1 MKIMLFFLLF
11 FLTKNSFASPY
22 LSGGVMYQKSHDK
35 SFHLQEK
42 VSPTLS
48 AGYFTNF
55 KNITGTIQTNRI
67 SNFVQ
72 KDFVKNKQNGKAY
85 ELKSRLTA
93 DSFSIGYKFGKFNP
107 AFVISNVRLEKT
119 LDSRKINHALI
130 YSLNLN
136 YFFGKN
142 VSVATALVAPNRELG
157 LTSAGLLSLNYF
169 F

>member
-1 MKIMLFFLLF
+1 MKIMLFFLLVF
-11 FLTKNSFASPY
+11 FTKNSLASPY

-93 DSFSIGYKFGKFNP
+93 DSMSIGYKFGKFNP
-107 AFVISNVRLEKT
+107 AFAISNVRLEKT
-119 LDSRKINHALI
+119 LETRKINHALI

>member
-1 MKIMLFFLLF
+1 ML
-11 FLTKNSFASPY
+11 
-22 LSGGVMYQKSHDK
+22 YQKHYDK
-35 SFHLQEK
+35 SFYLQEK
-42 VSPTLS
+42 ISPTLS

-93 DSFSIGYKFGKFNP
+93 DSVSIGYKFGKFNP
-107 AFVISNVRLEKT
+107 TFAISNVRLEKT
-119 LDSRKINHALI
+119 IDKRKINHALI

-142 VSVATALVAPNRELG
+142 VSVATAVIAPNKELG
-157 LTSAGLLSLNYF
+157 LTSAGLISFNYYF
-169 F
+169 

>member
-1 MKIMLFFLLF
+1 MKIMLIFLLF
-11 FLTKNSFASPY
+11 FLTKNSLANPY
-22 LSGGVMYQKSHDK
+22 LSTSILYQKNHDK
-35 SFHLQEK
+35 SFYLQEK

-48 AGYFTNF
+48 AGYFTTF
-55 KNITGTIQTNRI
+55 KNMTATIQTNRI

-93 DSFSIGYKFGKFNP
+93 DSMSIGYKFGRFNP
-107 AFVISNVRLEKT
+107 AFAISNVRLEKT
-119 LDSRKINHALI
+119 IDQRKINHALI

-142 VSVATALVAPNRELG
+142 ISVATAVIVPNKELG
-157 LTSAGLLSLNYF
+157 LTSAGLISLNYF

>member
-1 MKIMLFFLLF
+1 MRIMLFFLLVF
-11 FLTKNSFASPY
+11 FTKNSFASPY
-22 LSGGVMYQKSHDK
+22 LSGGVLYQKHYDK
-35 SFHLQEK
+35 SFYLQEK

-55 KNITGTIQTNRI
+55 KNITGTFQTNRI

-93 DSFSIGYKFGKFNP
+93 DSMSIGYKFGKFNP
-107 AFVISNVRLEKT
+107 AFAISNVRLEKT
-119 LDSRKINHALI
+119 LDTQKINHALI

-142 VSVATALVAPNRELG
+142 VSVATAVVAPNRELG
-157 LTSAGLLSLNYF
+157 LTIAGLLSFNYF

>member
-22 LSGGVMYQKSHDK
+22 LSGGVLYQKHYDK
-35 SFHLQEK
+35 SFFLQEK
-42 VSPTLS
+42 VSPTFS

-93 DSFSIGYKFGKFNP
+93 DSLSIGYKFGKFNP

-130 YSLNLN
+130 YSLNFN
-136 YFFGKN
+136 YFFAKN

-157 LTSAGLLSLNYF
+157 LTSAGLISLNYF

>member
-1 MKIMLFFLLF
+1 MKMMLFFLLF

-22 LSGGVMYQKSHDK
+22 LSGGVLYQKHYDK

-48 AGYFTNF
+48 AGYFTTF
-55 KNITGTIQTNRI
+55 KNITASVQTNRI

-93 DSFSIGYKFGKFNP
+93 DSVSIGYKFGKFNP

-136 YFFGKN
+136 YFFAKN

-157 LTSAGLLSLNYF
+157 LTSAGLISLNYF

>member
-1 MKIMLFFLLF
+1 MLIFLLF
-11 FLTKNSFASPY
+11 FLTKNSLANPY
-22 LSGGVMYQKSHDK
+22 LSTGILYQKNHDK
-35 SFHLQEK
+35 SFYLQEK
-42 VSPTLS
+42 ISPTLS
-48 AGYFTNF
+48 VGYFTNF

-107 AFVISNVRLEKT
+107 AFAISNVRLEKT
-119 LDSRKINHALI
+119 LGNRKINHAFI
-130 YSLNLN
+130 YTLNVN
-136 YFFGKN
+136 YFFAKN
-142 VSVATALVAPNRELG
+142 VSVATALVKPNRKLG
-157 LTSAGLLSLNYF
+157 LTSAGLISLNYF

>member
-1 MKIMLFFLLF
+1 MRIMLFFLLF
-11 FLTKNSFASPY
+11 FLTKNSLANPY
-22 LSGGVMYQKSHDK
+22 LSGGVLYQKHYDK
-35 SFHLQEK
+35 SFYLQEK

-55 KNITGTIQTNRI
+55 KNITATIQTNRI
-67 SNFVQ
+67 SNLVQ

-107 AFVISNVRLEKT
+107 ALVFSNVRLEKT
-119 LDSRKINHALI
+119 IDKRKINHTLI

-136 YFFGKN
+136 YFFAKN
-142 VSVATALVAPNRELG
+142 ISVATALVAPNREIG
-157 LTSAGLLSLNYF
+157 LTSAGLISLNYF

>member
-1 MKIMLFFLLF
+1 MKIMLIFLLF

-22 LSGGVMYQKSHDK
+22 FSTGILYQKNHDK
-35 SFHLQEK
+35 FFYLQEK
-42 VSPTLS
+42 ISPTLS
-48 AGYFTNF
+48 AGYFTTF
-55 KNITGTIQTNRI
+55 KNITGTVQTNRI

-72 KDFVKNKQNGKAY
+72 KDFVKNKQNSKAY

-107 AFVISNVRLEKT
+107 AFAISNVRLEKT
-119 LDSRKINHALI
+119 IDQRKINHALI

-136 YFFGKN
+136 YFFAKN
-142 VSVATALVAPNRELG
+142 ISVATALVAPNRELG
-157 LTSAGLLSLNYF
+157 LTSAGLISLNYF

>member
-1 MKIMLFFLLF
+1 MRIMLFFLLVF
-11 FLTKNSFASPY
+11 FTKNSFASPY
-22 LSGGVMYQKSHDK
+22 LSGGVMYQKHYDK
-35 SFHLQEK
+35 SFYLQEK

-72 KDFVKNKQNGKAY
+72 KDFVKSKQNGKAY

-93 DSFSIGYKFGKFNP
+93 DSMSIGYKFGKFNP
-107 AFVISNVRLEKT
+107 AFVISNVRLEKK

-157 LTSAGLLSLNYF
+157 LTSAGLISLNYF

>member
-1 MKIMLFFLLF
+1 MLIFLLF
-11 FLTKNSFASPY
+11 FLTKNSLANPY
-22 LSGGVMYQKSHDK
+22 LSTGILYQKNHDK

-42 VSPTLS
+42 ILPTLS
-48 AGYFTNF
+48 GGYFTTF
-55 KNITGTIQTNRI
+55 KNITASVQTNRI

-93 DSFSIGYKFGKFNP
+93 DSMSIGYKFGRFNP
-107 AFVISNVRLEKT
+107 AFAISNVRLERT
-119 LDSRKINHALI
+119 LGNRKINHAFI
-130 YSLNLN
+130 YSLNVN
-136 YFFGKN
+136 YFFAKN

-157 LTSAGLLSLNYF
+157 LTSTGLISLNYF

>member
-1 MKIMLFFLLF
+1 MLIFLLF
-11 FLTKNSFASPY
+11 FLTKNSLANPY
-22 LSGGVMYQKSHDK
+22 LSTGILYQKNHDK
-35 SFHLQEK
+35 SFYLQEK
-42 VSPTLS
+42 ISPTLS
-48 AGYFTNF
+48 VGYFTNF

-107 AFVISNVRLEKT
+107 AFAISNVRLEKT
-119 LDSRKINHALI
+119 LGNRKINHAFI
-130 YSLNLN
+130 YTLNVN
-136 YFFGKN
+136 YFFAKN
-142 VSVATALVAPNRELG
+142 VSVATTLVKPNRELG
-157 LTSAGLLSLNYF
+157 LTSAGLISLNYF

>member
-93 DSFSIGYKFGKFNP
+93 DSMSIGYKFGKFNP
-107 AFVISNVRLEKT
+107 AFAISNVRLEKT
-119 LDSRKINHALI
+119 LDTRKINHALI

>member
-1 MKIMLFFLLF
+1 MRIMLFFLLVF
-11 FLTKNSFASPY
+11 FTKNSLASPY

-42 VSPTLS
+42 VSPVLS
-48 AGYFTNF
+48 AGYFTIF
-55 KNITGTIQTNRI
+55 KNITANVQTNRI

-72 KDFVKNKQNGKAY
+72 KDFVKSKQNCKAY

-93 DSFSIGYKFGKFNP
+93 DSMSIGYKFGKFNP
-107 AFVISNVRLEKT
+107 AFAISNVRLEKT

-130 YSLNLN
+130 YSLNVN
-136 YFFGKN
+136 YFFAKN

-157 LTSAGLLSLNYF
+157 LTSAGLLSINYF

>member
-1 MKIMLFFLLF
+1 MRIMLIFLLF
-11 FLTKNSFASPY
+11 FLTKNSLANPY
-22 LSGGVMYQKSHDK
+22 LSAGILYQKHYDK
-35 SFHLQEK
+35 SFYLQEK

-67 SNFVQ
+67 SNLVQ

-107 AFVISNVRLEKT
+107 AFAISNVRLEKT

-130 YSLNLN
+130 YSLNVN
-136 YFFGKN
+136 YFFAKN
-142 VSVATALVAPNRELG
+142 ISVATALVAPNRELG

>member
-1 MKIMLFFLLF
+1 MKIMLIFLLV
-11 FLTKNSFASPY
+11 FLTKNSLASPY

-42 VSPTLS
+42 VSPALS
-48 AGYFTNF
+48 AGYFTTF
-55 KNITGTIQTNRI
+55 KNITASVQTNRI

-93 DSFSIGYKFGKFNP
+93 DSVSIGYKFGKFNP
-107 AFVISNVRLEKT
+107 AFVVSNVRLEKT
-119 LDSRKINHALI
+119 LDSRKINNALI

-136 YFFGKN
+136 YFFAKN

-157 LTSAGLLSLNYF
+157 LTSAGLISLNYF